1 MMRDYLKVLL
11 PRCLYSVVVYLSLVS
26 AICGKWGAVAVLI
39 VVAANK
45 IADNI
50 FAELRR
56 DREQDE
62 KNRLANLEKEVKQL
76 NLALSFKNLHK

>member
-1 MMRDYLKVLL
+1 MMREYLKGLL

-26 AICGKWGAVAVLI
+26 AICGKWVPVAVLLI
-39 VVAANK
+39 VAGNK
-45 IADNI
+45 VADNI